1 MNITTLF
8 FNLSKYRVLR
18 YFSFFLSYIYIYM
31 MPLFLLFWLFTY
43 STRKMYAF
51 SLLFL
56 SSFSAWFLAEL
67 IKNIVRIPRPIT
79 SGLIVAEKGFS
90 FPSQHASV
98 TMIVGVVMYSMDK
111 RIGAVL
117 IVLSLLV
124 GLSRVVLGVHYVVD
138 IFAGWTVGILLGLVF
153 IKIFSKI

>member
-1 MNITTLF
+1 MDECPAEIEF
-8 FNLSKYRVLR
+8 FNAHVDNTLIERLNSVVESD
-18 YFSFFLSYIYIYM
+18 FGHI
-31 MPLFLLFWLFTY
+31 TY
-43 STRKMYAF
+43 TEAV
-51 SLLFL
+51 
-56 SSFSAWFLAEL
+56 AEL
-67 IKNIVRIPRPIT
+67 IKNMVRIPRPIT

-90 FPSQHASV
+90 FPSQHAAV

-111 RIGAVL
+111 RIGTVL

>member
-67 IKNIVRIPRPIT
+67 IKNMVRIPRPIT

-90 FPSQHASV
+90 FPSQHAAV

-111 RIGAVL
+111 RIGTVL